1 MRLIFSIVVIAYL
14 FFGTFLIIMSFS
26 ENITLAIANFSVAVF
41 GFGMIGIAMIVGLL
55 IGILSELKNK
65 TK

>member
-1 MRLIFSIVVIAYL
+1 MRLIFSIVAIAYL
-14 FFGTFLIIMSFS
+14 LFGTLLIIMSFS
-26 ENITLAIANFSVAVF
+26 ESLKVSNANFSVAVV

-55 IGILSELKNK
+55 IDILSELKNK